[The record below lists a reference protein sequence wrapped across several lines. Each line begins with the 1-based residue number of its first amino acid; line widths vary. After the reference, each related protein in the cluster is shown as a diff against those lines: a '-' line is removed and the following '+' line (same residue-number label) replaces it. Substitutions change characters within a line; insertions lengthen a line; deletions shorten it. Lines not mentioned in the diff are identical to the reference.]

1 MTEATLADD
10 NIIFNRKWVSFGTR
24 YGEVEDILTEVYD
37 EIDALYPVERLDSL
51 VHEAKNKRPPKP
63 KVYSK
68 IDIETFKKETDW
80 KKRLYYLDHFDTPT
94 KDDYPL
100 LDFALSDE
108 KIQVRRMSV
117 SLLAMIEDK
126 ETLDYLKKATL
137 DRAIPVR
144 RTAGDA
150 YSDLGYTEGLE
161 DIYPLLKDKSPIVR
175 WRAAMFIYE
184 VGNEES
190 LPYLIEVRDDEK
202 YDVRLQIE
210 LAISRIENGEAAL
223 GSVWKQMEKRNL

>member
-1 MTEATLADD
+1 
-10 NIIFNRKWVSFGTR
+10 
-24 YGEVEDILTEVYD
+24 EDILTEVYD
-37 EIDALYPVERLDSL
+37 EIDALYPVERLNSL
-51 VHEAKNKRPPKP
+51 VHEAKNKRPPEP

-68 IDIETFKKETDW
+68 VDIETFKNESDW

-210 LAISRIENGEAAL
+210 LAISRIE
-223 GSVWKQMEKRNL
+223 